1 MNKLKWYNIRITP
14 VEGGKLPYEFK
25 IETSHLK
32 QTMEKYTRDKEG
44 TITALWEIVRR

>member
-14 VEGGKLPYEFK
+14 VEGGKSPYEFK

-44 TITALWEIVRR
+44 NIISLWEQI